1 MNKQDYHEDEKL
13 RVSGERYAGI
23 VVRGSKVLLIHRIK
37 QGREYYVFP
46 GGHRRQGEDP
56 KNVVIREVEEET
68 DIIASNPRLAF
79 KSHDKKLGQF
89 DFYYL
94 CDWVSGE
101 EPKLNGEEKEKN
113 SSEDFYEPMW
123 VEIKEAKKLNILP
136 NIAKYWLIK
145 NL

>member
-1 MNKQDYHEDEKL
+1 
-13 RVSGERYAGI
+13 
-23 VVRGSKVLLIHRIK
+23 
-37 QGREYYVFP
+37 
-46 GGHRRQGEDP
+46 
-56 KNVVIREVEEET
+56 
-68 DIIASNPRLAF
+68 
-79 KSHDKKLGQF
+79 LGQF

-113 SSEDFYEPMW
+113 SSEDFYGPMW

>member
-1 MNKQDYHEDEKL
+1 MNKDYHEDEKL
-13 RVSGERYAGI
+13 RVPGERYAGI
-23 VVRGSKVLLIHRIK
+23 VIKGSKMLLIHRIK
-37 QGREYYVFP
+37 KGREYYVFP

-79 KSHDKKLGQF
+79 KSHDKKFGQF

-94 CDWVSGE
+94 CDWISGE
-101 EPKLNGEEKEKN
+101 EPKLSGEEKEKN

-123 VEIKEAKKLNILP
+123 IEINEAKGLNILP
-136 NIAKYWLIK
+136 NIAKDWLVGS
-145 NL
+145 L